1 MSNLKQFH
9 TDTIF
14 RPNEIVQA
22 YYHDETYN
30 YTPIHTHDFYELN
43 IVISGNGQHIVNDS
57 TFYITNGDVFIMP
70 PRMKHGYIFDSKHYS
85 IFHLL
90 FHKQF
95 FKKYESQL
103 SNISGYQILFDIEPQ
118 IREYSNVI
126 NNFLHINITEN
137 YNLIRIFDELTSLEN
152 ESKNNT
158 QEKKEYLTLFVI
170 AKICELI
177 EDSKNE
183 YNTGNNRYLFELLNS
198 IEYIHSNYNSNI
210 NLQTLYDISCM
221 SRSSYIR
228 NFKIIFNCTPIK
240 YIQDYRLRQAK
251 SMLKHTDLS
260 LTAIANECG
269 FCDGAHFCRLFKG
282 KYKISPSK
290 YRENSKAK
298 TYIPNNPP

>member
-1 MSNLKQFH
+1 MDNLKQYH

-22 YYHDETYN
+22 YYHDETYD
-30 YTPIHTHDFYELN
+30 YTPMHTHDFYELN
-43 IVISGNGQHIVNDS
+43 IVISGNGQHVIDDS

-70 PRMKHGYIFDSKHYS
+70 PRMKHGYLFDSKHYS

-95 FKKYESQL
+95 FKKYELHL

-118 IREYSNVI
+118 IRKYNNVI
-126 NNFLHINITEN
+126 NNFLHINITKN
-137 YNLIRIFDELTSLEN
+137 YNLIRIFDELASLEN
-152 ESKNNT
+152 ENENNT

-177 EDSKNE
+177 EDSKDE
-183 YNTGNNRYLFELLNS
+183 YNTNNNRYLFELLNS
-198 IEYIHSNYNSNI
+198 IEYIHSNCNSNI
-210 NLQTLYDISCM
+210 DLQTLYDISCM

-228 NFKIIFNCTPIK
+228 NFKKIFNCTPIK

-251 SMLKHTDLS
+251 SLLKHTDYS

-269 FCDGAHFCRLFKG
+269 FCDAAYFCRLFKK
-282 KYKISPSK
+282 KYQISPSK

-298 TYIPNNPP
+298 TYIK